1 MDGKKG
7 QGQESVLSRP
17 VRHYRGEAQFGI
29 IMQNTLVLVDGSS
42 YFYRAFHALPPLT
55 NSKGQALGA
64 VYGVVNMVKRL
75 MKDYPTD
82 YFTLVFDA
90 KGKTFRDEL
99 YSDYKANR
107 PPMPDELCSQFKP
120 MIDVLDAMGLPIVIM
135 DGVEADDVIGTLCVE
150 ATKKGMKSVVSTG
163 DKDLAQLVNENVM
176 LINTMSNSTMDIA
189 GVQEKF
195 GVPPELIIDYLS
207 LIGDKS
213 DNIPGVEKVG
223 PKTAVKWLEQYG
235 SLDAVMENADNI
247 KGKVGENLKAA
258 IPHLPLSKTLVT
270 IKTDLQLNLEF
281 DKLKKI
287 APATEKLIDLC
298 EQYEFKSW
306 LKSLKESD
314 NSEAPEEIVEKNY
327 KTITSLEE
335 LKAYC
340 EKIQEKGLVAIDTET
355 TSLDAISATLVGI
368 SLSTEQNEGV
378 YLPIAHQD
386 FDKNL
391 KRLEVI
397 EYLNPILRSH
407 EVKKVGQ
414 NLKYD
419 LNVLENAGFSF
430 KGPLFDTMLE
440 SYIINSTSSR
450 HGLDTLA
457 KTILEVDTI
466 KFEDVAGKGKKQV
479 TFDHV
484 AVDKATEYAVEDT
497 DITLQLHKKFY
508 PRIKA
513 MPKLKSVFE
522 TIEMPLMPILAEME
536 KTGVLIDPELLN
548 TQSET
553 LKKRIDILETMA
565 YQLAGE
571 EFNLASPKQLQHIL
585 FTKLSLP
592 IIQKTAK
599 GQASTA
605 ENVLHELARDYELPE
620 IILEHRSLTK
630 LVSTYLDALPQK
642 INAETGRV
650 HTSYNQAVTSTGR
663 LSSSDPNLQN
673 IPIRKP
679 EGRDIRRAFIAKE
692 GFKLLACDY
701 SQIELRIMAHLSND
715 PNLLKAFSEGLDIH
729 FATASEVFATPLEK
743 VTSEQRRSAKAVNF
757 GLIYGMSSFGL
768 AKQLEISRGLAQEYI
783 DLYFARYPGVKE
795 YMESTKELAKSQGY
809 VETLMGRRLYLPDI
823 KAKNKMLVKAA
834 ERLAI
839 NAPMQGTAAD
849 LIKLAMIEVNAW
861 LKTSTLECKM
871 IMQVHDELVFEVK
884 DEHLESASQE
894 IKRLMENA
902 LALKVPLLVSCDSGA
917 NWEAAH

>member
-1 MDGKKG
+1 
-7 QGQESVLSRP
+7 
-17 VRHYRGEAQFGI
+17 
-29 IMQNTLVLVDGSS
+29 MQNTLVLVDGSS

-99 YSDYKANR
+99 YSEYKANR
-107 PPMPDELCSQFKP
+107 PPMPEELRSQFEP
-120 MIDVLDAMGLPIVIM
+120 MIEVLDAMGLPIVIM

-150 ATKKGMKSVVSTG
+150 ALKQGMKTVVSTG
-163 DKDLAQLVNENVM
+163 DKDLAQLVNEQVT
-176 LINTMSNSTMDIA
+176 LINTMSNTKMDIE
-189 GVQEKF
+189 GVKEKF

-235 SLDAVMENADNI
+235 SLDAVMENADSI

-258 IPHLPLSKTLVT
+258 LSHLPLSKTLVT
-270 IKTDLQLNLEF
+270 IKTDLEQELEF
-281 DKLKKI
+281 EKLKKI
-287 APATEKLIDLC
+287 PPATEKLIELC
-298 EQYEFKSW
+298 EHYEFKTW
-306 LKSLKESD
+306 LKSLQESEGLD
-314 NSEAPEEIVEKNY
+314 APAEVIEKHY
-327 KTITSLEE
+327 KTISSLEE

-340 EKIQEKGLVAIDTET
+340 EKIEEKACLAIDTET
-355 TSLDAISATLVGI
+355 TSLDAISAKLVGI
-368 SLSTEQNEGV
+368 SLSREKHEGV
-378 YLPIAHQD
+378 YLPIAHQEYEN
-386 FDKNL
+386 NL
-391 KRLEVI
+391 ALLDVI
-397 EYLNPILRSH
+397 EYLNPILSSH
-407 EVKKVGQ
+407 EIKKVGQ

-419 LNVLENAGFSF
+419 LNVLEKAGFTF
-430 KGPLFDTMLE
+430 RGALFDTMLE

-457 KTILEVDTI
+457 QTILGVETI
-466 KFEDVAGKGKKQV
+466 KFEEVAGKGKKQV

-484 AVDKATEYAVEDT
+484 AVDKATEYACEDT

-522 TIEMPLMPILAEME
+522 SIEMPLMPILAEME
-536 KTGVLIDPELLN
+536 KTGVLIDPERLK

-553 LKKRIDILETMA
+553 LKKRIEVLEEMA

-585 FTKLSLP
+585 FTKLGLP
-592 IIQKTAK
+592 VVQKTAK

-605 ENVLHELARDYELPE
+605 ENVLHELAREYELPE

-673 IPIRKP
+673 IPIRKS

-715 PNLLKAFSEGLDIH
+715 QNLLRAFSEGLDIH
-729 FATASEVFATPLEK
+729 QATASEVFATPLDE
-743 VTSEQRRSAKAVNF
+743 VSSDQRRSAKAVNF

-768 AKQLEISRGLAQEYI
+768 AKQLDIPRGLAQEYI

-795 YMESTKELAKSQGY
+795 YMESTKALAKSQGY

-823 KAKNKMLVKAA
+823 NAKNKMLVKAA

-861 LKTSTLECKM
+861 LKNSELDCKM
-871 IMQVHDELVFEVK
+871 IMQVHDELVFEVNN
-884 DEHLESASQE
+884 EHLESASIE
-894 IKRLMENA
+894 IKSLMENA
-902 LALKVPLLVSCDSGA
+902 LELKVPLLVSCDSGD

>member
-1 MDGKKG
+1 
-7 QGQESVLSRP
+7 
-17 VRHYRGEAQFGI
+17 
-29 IMQNTLVLVDGSS
+29 MQNTLVLVDGSS

-99 YSDYKANR
+99 YSEYKANR
-107 PPMPDELCSQFKP
+107 PPMPEELRSQFEP
-120 MIDVLDAMGLPIVIM
+120 MIEVLDAMGLPIVIM

-150 ATKKGMKSVVSTG
+150 ARKQGMKTVVSTG
-163 DKDLAQLVNENVM
+163 DKDLAQLVNEQVT
-176 LINTMSNSTMDIA
+176 LINTMSNTKMDIE
-189 GVQEKF
+189 GVKEKF

-258 IPHLPLSKTLVT
+258 LNHLPLSKTLVT
-270 IKTDLQLNLEF
+270 IKTDLELELEF
-281 DKLKKI
+281 EKLKKI
-287 APATEKLIDLC
+287 TPATEKLIELC
-298 EQYEFKSW
+298 EHYEFKTW
-306 LKSLKESD
+306 LKSLQESEGLD
-314 NSEAPEEIVEKNY
+314 APAEVIEKHY
-327 KTITSLEE
+327 KTISSLEE

-340 EKIQEKGLVAIDTET
+340 EKIEEKACLAIDTET
-355 TSLDAISATLVGI
+355 TSLDAISAKLVGI
-368 SLSTEQNEGV
+368 SLSIEKHEGV
-378 YLPIAHQD
+378 YLPIAHQEYEN
-386 FDKNL
+386 NL
-391 KRLEVI
+391 ALLDVI
-397 EYLNPILRSH
+397 EYLNPILSSH
-407 EVKKVGQ
+407 EIKKVGQ

-419 LNVLENAGFSF
+419 LNVLEKAGFTF
-430 KGPLFDTMLE
+430 RGALFDTMLE

-457 KTILEVDTI
+457 QTILGVETI
-466 KFEDVAGKGKKQV
+466 KFEEVAGKGKKQV

-484 AVDKATEYAVEDT
+484 AVDKATEYACEDT

-522 TIEMPLMPILAEME
+522 SIEMPLMPILAEME
-536 KTGVLIDPELLN
+536 KTGVLIDPERLK

-553 LKKRIDILETMA
+553 LKKRIEVLEEMA

-585 FTKLSLP
+585 FTKLGLP
-592 IIQKTAK
+592 VVQKTAK

-605 ENVLHELARDYELPE
+605 ENVLHELAREYELPE

-673 IPIRKP
+673 IPIRKS

-715 PNLLKAFSEGLDIH
+715 QSLLRAFSEGLDIH
-729 FATASEVFATPLEK
+729 QATASEVFATPLDE
-743 VTSEQRRSAKAVNF
+743 VSSDQRRSAKAVNF

-768 AKQLEISRGLAQEYI
+768 AKQLDIPRGLAQEYI

-795 YMESTKELAKSQGY
+795 YMESTKALAKSQGY

-823 KAKNKMLVKAA
+823 NAKNKMLVKAA

-861 LKTSTLECKM
+861 LKNSELDCKM
-871 IMQVHDELVFEVK
+871 IMQVHDELVFEVNN
-884 DEHLESASQE
+884 EHLESASIE
-894 IKRLMENA
+894 IKSLMENA
-902 LALKVPLLVSCDSGA
+902 LELKVPLLVSCDSGA
-917 NWEAAH
+917 DWEAAH